1 MAKSVTVIPASQI
14 KEKRDSEKR
23 KVRVAAYCRVSTEH
37 EEQIGSF
44 KNQVEYYTNLINHNE
59 DWECAGIFADE
70 GISGT
75 GTKKREGFQKMIQA
89 CRDGKVDR
97 VITKSISR
105 FARNTA
111 DCLRYSREL
120 RDRGIPIL
128 FEKESVDTMAA
139 SGELLFTILSSLA
152 QEESRNIS
160 ENTAWGIRSRFKQ
173 GTPQINTNRF
183 MGYDKDANGQLI
195 INEEQAKVVRRIFRE
210 FLEGWKIS
218 EIAHHLIEDNVPGVT
233 GKAVWPSVTIKR
245 MLQNEKYKGDLLMQK
260 WYTVDFLNKKQA
272 ENEGKLDQF
281 YVQGA
286 HEPIVSE
293 EDWAAVQEELKRQQE
308 FAKTHGI
315 KEGSSMTDTA
325 FFGRVF
331 CGNCG
336 GRFVRKTWKGIKE
349 PFWKCIHTEKKEG
362 KTCKMANV
370 KESDLRKAFTIAWNS
385 IVEERESNIARWK
398 EMVKSNSALKRV
410 RAKQMEELTAEGSL
424 EFEIPELTRM
434 VLKEIAVH
442 DAMKFTFQF
451 LDGTEKNICL

>member
-14 KEKRDSEKR
+14 TAKHKTEKK
-23 KVRVAAYCRVSTEH
+23 KIRVAAYCRVSTDH

-44 KNQVEYYTNLINHNE
+44 QNQVEYYTNLINSKP
-59 DWECAGIFADE
+59 DWELAGIFADE

-75 GTKKREGFQKMIQA
+75 RIKKREGFQKMIKA
-89 CRDGKVDR
+89 CREGKVDR

-120 RDRGIPIL
+120 RDMGIPIL
-128 FEKESVDTMAA
+128 FEKENIDTMAA

-160 ENTAWGIRSRFKQ
+160 ENVAWGIRSRFKQ
-173 GTPQINTNRF
+173 GTPQINTTRF
-183 MGYDKDANGQLI
+183 MGYDKDKDGNLI
-195 INEEQAKVVRRIFRE
+195 INQEQAKVVKRIYRE
-210 FLEGWKIS
+210 FLEGWNTR
-218 EIAHHLIEDNVPGVT
+218 EIAHHLIEDEIPGVT
-233 GKAVWPSVTIKR
+233 GKVAWPPVTIER

-260 WYTVDFLNKKQA
+260 WYTVDFLNKKRA
-272 ENEGKLDQF
+272 ANDGKLDQF

-293 EDWAAVQEELKRQQE
+293 EDWEAAQEELKRRKC
-308 FAKTHGI
+308 FAEKHNI
-315 KEGSSMTDTA
+315 KETSTITSTG

-331 CGNCG
+331 CEKCG
-336 GRFVRKTWKGIKE
+336 GHFVRVNYKGSKAVL
-349 PFWKCIHTEKKEG
+349 WKCCNR
-362 KTCKMANV
+362 KTCGMENV

-385 IVEERESNIARWK
+385 IVEHPETEKWCKMETST
-398 EMVKSNSALKRV
+398 EALQRV
-410 RAKQMEELTAEGSL
+410 RAKQMQELTAEGPL

-434 VLKEIAVH
+434 VTEEVIVH
-442 DAMKFTFQF
+442 DAKTFTFTF
-451 LDGTEKNICL
+451 LDGTIKNVSL